1 MKPKNKLLF
10 GILAAVFLILMAF
23 STWKIWGIKAAYR
36 KGDDSY
42 EEISSM
48 VSLPQEL
55 PIPQPVAD
63 TPTQTEAPAE
73 DELLWPTVDFTA
85 LREINPDIV
94 AWIYIE
100 GTNISYPIVQ
110 GEDNSYYLKHLF
122 SGEWNASGCIFLDT
136 RNDAGFTDQNSVL
149 YGHNMRNGAMF
160 SALESYKQQAF
171 FDEHPAGLL
180 VTPDRNYKIAFFSG
194 YVASSQDDAWKTN
207 FTDAEFETWIERT
220 VSRSCFSSETTPDAA
235 DHILTLS
242 TCTYEFE
249 GARFVLVGVLQ

>member
-63 TPTQTEAPAE
+63 TPTQSEAPAE

-94 AWIYIE
+94 AWIYVP
-100 GTNISYPIVQ
+100 GCDISF
-110 GEDNSYYLKHLF
+110 G
-122 SGEWNASGCIFLDT
+122 
-136 RNDAGFTDQNSVL
+136 
-149 YGHNMRNGAMF
+149 
-160 SALESYKQQAF
+160 
-171 FDEHPAGLL
+171 
-180 VTPDRNYKIAFFSG
+180 
-194 YVASSQDDAWKTN
+194 
-207 FTDAEFETWIERT
+207 
-220 VSRSCFSSETTPDAA
+220 
-235 DHILTLS
+235 
-242 TCTYEFE
+242 
-249 GARFVLVGVLQ
+249 